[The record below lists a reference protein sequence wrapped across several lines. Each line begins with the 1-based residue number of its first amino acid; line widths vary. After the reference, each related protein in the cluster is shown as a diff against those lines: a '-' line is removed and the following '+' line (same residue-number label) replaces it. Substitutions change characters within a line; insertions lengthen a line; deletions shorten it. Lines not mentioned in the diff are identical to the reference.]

1 MLTLKQALGLTDL
14 QKAFDT
20 YSLSFNGT
28 DESVTID
35 SMVGT
40 LNPLEGSVSL
50 WCKLDTVSASGNLF
64 RTRVDGSNYIN
75 VLYHA
80 SSNQMRFAYKAG
92 GTLKTAVFSDAIE
105 NDGLWHHVVGT
116 WSSSS
121 DEIKIYLDG
130 TLKATTT
137 GLGTW
142 SGTLVDADLGQNLTG
157 GGFYKGKMSN
167 VALFNT
173 VLSLANVQY
182 IQNRSNAVATRFYP
196 MDITNMSGL
205 KAYYRLG
212 LGSGTVALDSSGN
225 GNNGTLVNTPT
236 WSTTTPTYN
245 N

>member
-1 MLTLKQALGLTDL
+1 MLNLKQALGLTNL
-14 QKAFDT
+14 KKAFDT

-28 DESVTID
+28 DESVTLD

-50 WCKLDTVSASGNLF
+50 WCKLDTVSTSGNLF
-64 RTRVDGSNYIN
+64 RTRVDGSNFIN
-75 VLYHA
+75 LLYHA
-80 SSNQMRFAYKAG
+80 SSNQMRLAYKAG
-92 GTLKTAVFSDAIE
+92 GTNKTAIFSDAIE
-105 NDGLWHHVVGT
+105 GDGLWHHVVGT
-116 WSSSS
+116 WSASS

-137 GLGTW
+137 GLGTF
-142 SGTLVDADLGQNLTG
+142 SGTLIDADLGQNLTG
-157 GGFYKGKMSN
+157 GAFYNGKMSN
-167 VALFNT
+167 VAIFNT
-173 VLSLANVQY
+173 PLTAANVLY

>member
-1 MLTLKQALGLTDL
+1 MLTLKQALGLPNL
-14 QKAFDT
+14 SKGFDT
-20 YSLSFNGT
+20 YSLSFNGV
-28 DESVTID
+28 DESVDVD
-35 SMVGT
+35 SIVGA

-50 WCKLDTVSASGNLF
+50 WCKLDTVSTSGNLF
-64 RTRVDGSNYIN
+64 RTKGDGSNYIN
-75 VLYHA
+75 LFYHA
-80 SSNQMRFAYKAG
+80 ASNEMRFAYKAG
-92 GTLKTAVFSDAIE
+92 GTLKTAVFTDAIE

-130 TLKATTT
+130 TLKSTTT

-142 SGTLVDADLGQNLTG
+142 SGTLAEADLGQNLTG
-157 GGFYKGKMSN
+157 GGFYKGEMSN

-173 VLSLANVQY
+173 ILSTANVLY

-225 GNNGTLVNTPT
+225 GNDGTLVNTPT
-236 WSTTTPTYN
+236 WSATTPTYN